1 MSQAMIWRG
10 YSRATS
16 GAAGLSAALLVAFLL
31 AVCHPGWAQ
40 LTEADTLKFGYRLA
54 ANGSWITGNVE
65 RLLLIGAA
73 DLSTVH
79 ERWAFRSSNQ
89 YQYGTFG
96 PFQTENDLLSR
107 NFFYLTPRKK
117 VYPYLMGWVERNLRR
132 DFALRY
138 QLGPGVTYTLARSEA
153 QVVKAS
159 LTAAYEEARFNRD
172 TFEAPAYDGRKIIR
186 TYRTTLRLFGQHR
199 LGTGRAR
206 LRYELWGQ
214 PALEDAENYRL
225 YGDFFA
231 ELPLGKAV
239 FFRTGFNYTYE
250 SIVLT
255 GVKRQDTF
263 WVFGLSVSNLKQ

>member
-1 MSQAMIWRG
+1 MFKAHYLALTILLLLGFFQ
-10 YSRATS
+10 S
-16 GAAGLSAALLVAFLL
+16 GQ
-31 AVCHPGWAQ
+31 AQ
-40 LTEADTLKFGYRLA
+40 LTEADTLPFSYQLA
-54 ANGSWITGNVE
+54 VNGSWITGNVE

-73 DLSTVH
+73 NLSTVH

-96 PFQTENDLLSR
+96 AFQTENDLLSR
-107 NFFYLTPRKK
+107 NFFYLSPQKR
-117 VYPYLMGWVERNLRR
+117 VYPYLMGWAERNLRR

-138 QLGPGVTYTLARSEA
+138 QLGPGVTYTLARSEDR
-153 QVVKAS
+153 VVKAS
-159 LTAAYEEARFNRD
+159 LTATYEEARFNRD
-172 TFEAPAYDGRKIIR
+172 TYVDRSYDGSKTIR
-186 TYRTTLRLFGQHR
+186 TYRATLRLFGQHR
-199 LGTGRAR
+199 LSGGRAR

-214 PALEDAENYRL
+214 PSLEDANNYRL
-225 YGDFFA
+225 YGDMFA
-231 ELPLGKAV
+231 ELPLSKAV